1 LCLSVGRFD
10 HDGAG
15 FDMPRFAAD
24 VVAAMGK

>member
-1 LCLSVGRFD
+1 LGGFD
-10 HDGAG
+10 HGGAG